1 MNTEKLKELI
11 NNSELNQL
19 QQNVMVG
26 FIDRANELEQLR
38 REDRKLIEEAGGV
51 NYLDEV
57 ILSNDD
63 VKIYTVRPKEKDDWE
78 TKYPY
83 RSIVKNK
90 DGKWTRSCTVSPT
103 LDIAY
108 LVYLENKHLGL
119 NSQFSEFAMKML
131 GIKIED

>member
-1 MNTEKLKELI
+1 M
-11 NNSELNQL
+11 
-19 QQNVMVG
+19 
-26 FIDRANELEQLR
+26 
-38 REDRKLIEEAGGV
+38 
-51 NYLDEV
+51 
-57 ILSNDD
+57 SNDD